1 MAKVIFDPVEF
12 KQIYPQFATYPD
24 AQLQFFFNK
33 AELKVENTDSTC
45 LDEATRK
52 ILLYLLVAHFAEL
65 QGRINDGNSALVGRV
80 SSATEGSVSISS
92 SYDVKG
98 DSAQWYSQTPYGAEY
113 WAMTAQFRTFGYV
126 IENMP
131 MPVNRERYGNYS

>member
-12 KQIYPQFATYPD
+12 KQIYPQFSNYPD
-24 AQLQFFFNK
+24 FQLQFFFNK

-65 QGRINDGNSALVGRV
+65 QGRINDGSGSIVGRAD
-80 SSATEGSVSISS
+80 SASEGSVNIHFA
-92 SYDVKG
+92 YDVKG

-113 WAMTAQFRTFGYV
+113 WAMTAQFRTFGYI
-126 IENMP
+126 IENMA
-131 MPVNRERYGNYS
+131 MSVNRSRYGNYS

>member
-1 MAKVIFDPVEF
+1 MAKVIFNPVEF
-12 KQIYPQFATYPD
+12 KQIYPQFSNYPD

-65 QGRINDGNSALVGRV
+65 QGRINDGSGSIVGRAD
-80 SSATEGSVSISS
+80 SASEGSVNIHFA
-92 SYDVKG
+92 YDVKG
-98 DSAQWYSQTPYGAEY
+98 DSAQWHSQTPYGAEY
-113 WAMTAQFRTFGYV
+113 WAMTAQFRTFGYI
-126 IENMP
+126 IENMA
-131 MPVNRERYGNYS
+131 MPVNRSRWGNYS